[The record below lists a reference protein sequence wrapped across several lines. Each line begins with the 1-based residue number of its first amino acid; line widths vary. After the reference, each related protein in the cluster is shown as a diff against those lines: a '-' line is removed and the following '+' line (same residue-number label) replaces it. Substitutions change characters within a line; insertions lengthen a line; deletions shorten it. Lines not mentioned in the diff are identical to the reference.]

1 MDTRVTGLLVED
13 GQVLLLDQDTD
24 GPRRWSLPG
33 GRVEEGEALGDALVR
48 EMREE
53 TGIEVEVG
61 RLLYV
66 CDHIVPKK
74 DLHVIHMTFEVRKM
88 GGSLGKIAEGLDTRP
103 IRGVEFVK
111 TGELPER
118 GFSQTFTR
126 LVEDGFPG
134 AGSYMGPKSAIG
146 L

>member
-1 MDTRVTGLLVED
+1 MDIRVTGLLVED
-13 GQVLLLDQDTD
+13 GKVLLLDQDTD

-33 GRVEEGEALGDALVR
+33 GRVEEGEPLRDALVR

-53 TGIEVEVG
+53 TGLDIEVD

-66 CDHIVPKK
+66 CDHIVPEK
-74 DLHVIHMTFEVRKM
+74 DLHVVHMTFEVRRA
-88 GGSLGKIAEGLDTRP
+88 GGTIGEIAEGLDTRP

-111 TGELPER
+111 LGDLSGL
-118 GFSQTFTR
+118 GFSERFVR
-126 LVEDGFPG
+126 LIEDGFPG

>member
-48 EMREE
+48 EMHEE

-66 CDHIVPKK
+66 CDHIAPKK
-74 DLHVIHMTFEVRKM
+74 DLHVIHMTFEVRKL
-88 GGSLGKIAEGLDTRP
+88 GGVLGEITEGVDTRP

-111 TGELPER
+111 IADLPQR
-118 GFSQTFTR
+118 GFSEKFAR

-134 AGSYMGPKSAIG
+134 AGSYMGPKSAIR